1 MNIDSKS
8 TTLCR
13 EKAFELPNP
22 ARNYA
27 NAVNEI

>member
-8 TTLCR
+8 ITLCR
-13 EKAFELPNP
+13 EKAFRLSNP

-27 NAVNEI
+27 NSVNEL